1 MSTRFEPA
9 FIAERFNLKPSI
21 RYSRFLSTQEWKPFH
36 GYFAELPTY
45 ESALRVCFEGQA
57 FDDFFDGSIATFGG
71 EAGWVPLAT
80 IEGEA
85 ATFVAV
91 KANDPECPVAMW
103 EPDTE
108 QFTPWAETLDLF
120 LASLGKTKR
129 AAKVPALKAGDIS
142 AVHQAA
148 NDAEDI
154 LDRPTS
160 AKKTKALEKIVLKL
174 EALTVPGPLMSEKRL
189 VNTPWATVPTR
200 ALQMKGECYKALG
213 RYAEAAAVF
222 ESSIIDGVATVISN
236 DELCELWLEHLNAP
250 EKVIALCRSLE
261 GSNVRLLAGRRFNW
275 GLALFVTG
283 QLDEAARIFNERLAL
298 IPDDDEPVAS
308 IFDSVA
314 STGRERRV
322 KYVKGAHDRITEYCK
337 AKGLDPQPLIQKIS
351 A

>member
-1 MSTRFEPA
+1 MLTRFEPA
-9 FIAERFNLKPSI
+9 FIAKRFNIKPSI
-21 RYSRFLSTQEWKPFH
+21 RYSRFLSTQEWKPFQRF
-36 GYFAELPTY
+36 FAELPTY
-45 ESALRVCFEGQA
+45 ESALKVCFEGQA
-57 FDDFFDGSIATFGG
+57 IDEFFDGSGSSEATLGG

-85 ATFVAV
+85 ATFLAV

-108 QFTPWAETLDLF
+108 TFTPWAETLDLF

-142 AVHQAA
+142 AVKQAA
-148 NDAEDI
+148 NEAEDV
-154 LDRPTS
+154 LDRPAST
-160 AKKTKALEKIVLKL
+160 KKTKALEKIVLKL

-189 VNTPWATVPTR
+189 VNTEWATVPTQ
-200 ALQMKGECYKALG
+200 ALRMKGECYKALG

-222 ESSIIDGVATVISN
+222 ENSIIDGVPTVISY
-236 DELCELWLEHLNAP
+236 DDLCELWLEHFNAP

-261 GSNVRLLAGRRFNW
+261 GSQVRLLAGRRFNW

-298 IPDDDEPVAS
+298 IP
-308 IFDSVA
+308 
-314 STGRERRV
+314 STETERRQQ
-322 KYVKGAHDRITEYCK
+322 YVKGAHNHITEYCN
-337 AKGLDPQPLIQKIS
+337 AKGLDAAPLLQKIS

>member
-1 MSTRFEPA
+1 
-9 FIAERFNLKPSI
+9 
-21 RYSRFLSTQEWKPFH
+21 
-36 GYFAELPTY
+36 
-45 ESALRVCFEGQA
+45 
-57 FDDFFDGSIATFGG
+57 
-71 EAGWVPLAT
+71 
-80 IEGEA
+80 
-85 ATFVAV
+85 
-91 KANDPECPVAMW
+91 
-103 EPDTE
+103 
-108 QFTPWAETLDLF
+108 
-120 LASLGKTKR
+120 
-129 AAKVPALKAGDIS
+129 
-142 AVHQAA
+142 
-148 NDAEDI
+148 
-154 LDRPTS
+154 
-160 AKKTKALEKIVLKL
+160 
-174 EALTVPGPLMSEKRL
+174 
-189 VNTPWATVPTR
+189 
-200 ALQMKGECYKALG
+200 MKGECYKALG

-322 KYVKGAHDRITEYCK
+322 KYVKGAHDRITEYCN